1 MRRLSECLLRLTLT
15 RHTLALASAP
25 QPCLRP
31 PFPLSQEFGLG
42 RRSARSLTWQMP
54 SSAGQA
60 GLGTALAP
68 RPRRECRQ
76 RYLGLDS
83 PRAASSSLVQPSPL
97 TGRAH
102 VFTLALLTGL
112 QLPFGKGIK
121 HSEMFRSFPL
131 GPFPQKTCTLE
142 CAFNGSLYS
151 ISHHLRAWNSG
162 PTPKWLCL
170 VGRKMRDP

>member
-1 MRRLSECLLRLTLT
+1 MPSPPHFDPTHLSPGI
-15 RHTLALASAP
+15 SAP
-25 QPCLRP
+25 ALPAASLSPLPGIWAGKALSSFTHLANAELCWAGWPRHCPCSP
-31 PFPLSQEFGLG
+31 GPG
-42 RRSARSLTWQMP
+42 
-54 SSAGQA
+54 
-60 GLGTALAP
+60 
-68 RPRRECRQ
+68 ECRQ